1 MALVDLMTNVLR
13 LNNSTI
19 KAVSLAASGSSLETG
34 TPVTVS
40 GYGATSV

>member
-1 MALVDLMTNVLR
+1 MALVDLLTNVLP

-19 KAVSLAASGSSLETG
+19 KAVTLAASGSTLPTG